1 MSQNSNKTEDSSSRF
16 DHKSQGMRSRS
27 KSRAQTFSEAK
38 VLEEETAGSEAETE
52 TGAEAENASVH
63 PGAQKVFEEDSFEK
77 NPSIA
82 KAQERFAAA
91 FAAAGEDDETVI
103 INKSDI
109 PAYEI
114 GITSDE
120 FYVPE
125 EIQKGKVSKISEEQ
139 FEEIAAREPK
149 KKRKK
154 RRYKKKTTPLQK
166 VLKAVIWVAVW
177 LIVFLIAAV
186 AFRITY
192 NVFYDIAVDPDS
204 TTTIEYTVT
213 ADATDESVYADLEA
227 LGVMNCSEFIYKLR
241 AKVFDADYIEGTY
254 YVSDGYNIEKI
265 INILSG
271 YNYSDD

>member
-1 MSQNSNKTEDSSSRF
+1 MSQNNKKTEDSSSRF
-16 DHKSQGMRSRS
+16 DHKSQGMRTRS
-27 KSRAQTFSEAK
+27 KNQAQTFSDAQII
-38 VLEEETAGSEAETE
+38 EEETAAENKTEQTGSE
-52 TGAEAENASVH
+52 VR
-63 PGAQKVFEEDSFEK
+63 KIFEDDSFEA

-82 KAQERFAAA
+82 MAQERFNAAL
-91 FAAAGEDDETVI
+91 AGDDADDTI
-103 INKSDI
+103 IVTKSEI

-120 FYVPE
+120 FYVSE
-125 EIQKGKVSKISEEQ
+125 EIQKGKVSKISEDQ
-139 FEEIAAREPK
+139 FDEIAAKGPVK

-166 VLKAVIWVAVW
+166 ALKAVIWVAVF

-192 NVFYDIAVDPDS
+192 AVFYDIAVDPDS

-227 LGVMNCSEFIYKLR
+227 LGVMNCTEFIYKLR
-241 AKVFDADYIEGTY
+241 AKVFEAEYVEGTY

-271 YNYSDD
+271 YNYSSD